1 MNDSY
6 NYTWYEVD
14 FLYQQEVTFPAVT
27 ICNQNAIKDSEIPD
41 HYIDAIYK
49 EIFEVLDE
57 EKKSDEKDTGKS

>member
-6 NYTWYEVD
+6 NYTRYEVD

>member
-6 NYTWYEVD
+6 NYTRYEVD

-27 ICNQNAIKDSEIPD
+27 ICNQNAIKKSEIPD